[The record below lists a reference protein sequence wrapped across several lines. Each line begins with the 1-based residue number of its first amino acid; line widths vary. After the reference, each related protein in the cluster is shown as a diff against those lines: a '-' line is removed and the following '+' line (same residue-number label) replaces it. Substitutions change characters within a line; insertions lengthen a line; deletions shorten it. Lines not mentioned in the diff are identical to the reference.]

1 MEIVVP
7 TEHALGSEVLS
18 LMEQKVEELLALARQ
33 HRVGLLVAYTKAR
46 NITDDGDDGIGT
58 SGSMFAAAVNVPYM
72 DNDTALSAGVC
83 RYLSDSEDSGED
95 IQVQLN
101 AAAESAYNNSGRM
114 CQDILKGNIVF
125 NTETNRYSLKAQ
137 E

>member
-1 MEIVVP
+1 MDIVVP
-7 TEHALGSEVLS
+7 TEHTLSTEVLEA
-18 LMEQKVEELLALARQ
+18 MQQKVDELLALARQ

-46 NITDDGDDGIGT
+46 NITNDDDGIGT
-58 SGSMFAAAVNVPYM
+58 SGSMFSAAVNIPYM

-83 RYLSDSEDSGED
+83 RFLSDSEDSIDD

-114 CQDILKGNIVF
+114 CQDILKGNIIF
-125 NTETNRYSLKAQ
+125 NTETGRYSLKAQ